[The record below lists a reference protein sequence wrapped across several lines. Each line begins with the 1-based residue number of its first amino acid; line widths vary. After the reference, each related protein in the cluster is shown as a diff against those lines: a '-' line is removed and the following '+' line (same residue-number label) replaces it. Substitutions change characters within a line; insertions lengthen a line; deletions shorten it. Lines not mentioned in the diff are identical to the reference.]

1 MAPLL
6 ALMLPVSCV
15 AIEMREDEGMLHA
28 ADGEESVPH
37 DSHGLPQDEHS
48 EMSASEIMKMG
59 DIVAD

>member
-1 MAPLL
+1 
-6 ALMLPVSCV
+6 
-15 AIEMREDEGMLHA
+15 MREDEGMLHA